1 MYNYLIKAINK
12 LQKVMK
18 SSDRFIISKDQD
30 RIARKLARD
39 VEEYIVSHNIIP
51 NTKLLF
57 IPRYYQISYI
67 RLMDIF
73 WVLSLRLRGVE
84 IVPVLCDKFLPQECV
99 VYGGNYSNER
109 ASLCGECDFISKKIW
124 IDVLGAKPLFLS
136 DFIKKGDDE
145 VSNEVAA
152 KVDFGNYKEM
162 TYKGYHLGI
171 EAARVVANLNDN
183 SMIED
188 KQDIIQ
194 QLRIHTKNIVNLMNA
209 YEAIYNEVKPEA
221 VLSNIPFYYHW
232 GVALNEAGKRNIP
245 FYGIGLGERK
255 NTSYFVYNSGKI
267 YDFDEGWNS
276 FKNKEFDDNT
286 KIYVDKIIYDR
297 SQGKHFSLPHYKE
310 SKKITEEYKKMTS
323 WVNNKKKLVLF
334 PVNVPSD
341 ATILGGSSV
350 FDNLFEMIKKIVHF
364 FNNHPHYQLII
375 KAHPAEEQFYS
386 GATKMQK
393 YCLKNVL
400 SNLEVGENIY
410 FIDYD
415 SPIASFDI
423 YPLIDLGIMYTSS
436 TAIEMA
442 WIGKPSITAAQSHYS
457 GKGFIYEPK
466 DENGYYDLIE
476 KILSEGEPENVVKKR
491 IELSKKYFYYY
502 FFNCLIDF
510 HLFQGDDYNS
520 IPTKFLFE
528 DVDSILPG
536 KNRQLDY
543 ICESIINKLPV
554 YGENRWP
561 PRSLS

>member
-1 MYNYLIKAINK
+1 MYKYIIKAINK
-12 LQKVMK
+12 LQKVTK

-30 RIARKLARD
+30 RIAGKLARD
-39 VEEYIVSHNIIP
+39 VEEYIVSHNIRQ

-57 IPRYYQISYI
+57 IPRYYQISYT

-73 WVLSLRLRGVE
+73 WALSLRLRGVE

-99 VYGGNYSNER
+99 LYGGNYSNQR
-109 ASLCGECDFISKKIW
+109 ASLCSECDFISKKIW
-124 IDVLGAKPLFLS
+124 IDVLGTQPLFLS
-136 DFIKKGDDE
+136 DFIKKGDDK
-145 VSNEVAA
+145 VSEEIAA
-152 KVDFGNYKEM
+152 TIDFGNYKEA

-194 QLRIHTKNIVNLMNA
+194 QLRVHTKNIVRLMNA
-209 YEAIYNEVKPEA
+209 YEAIFDEVKPEA
-221 VLSNIPFYYHW
+221 ILSNIPFYYHW
-232 GVALNEAGKRNIP
+232 GVALYEASKRNIP

-267 YDFDEGWNS
+267 YDFDKGWNS
-276 FKNKEFDDNT
+276 FKTKEFDDNA
-286 KIYVDKIIYDR
+286 KILIDKTIHDR

-310 SKKITEEYKKMTS
+310 SKKITEDYKKITS
-323 WVNNKKKLVLF
+323 WINDEQYLIFF

-350 FDNLFEMIKKIVHF
+350 FDNLFGMIEKTIHF
-364 FNNHPHYQLII
+364 FNNHPRYQLII

-386 GATKMQK
+386 GNTQMQK

-400 SNLEVGENIY
+400 SDLKIGQNIY
-410 FIDYD
+410 IIDYD
-415 SPIASFDI
+415 SSIASFDI
-423 YPLIDLGIMYTSS
+423 YPLVDLGIMYTSS
-436 TAIEMA
+436 AAIEMA
-442 WIGKPSITAAQSHYS
+442 WIGKPSITAAQSHYT
-457 GKGFIYEPK
+457 GKGFTYEPK
-466 DENGYYDLIE
+466 DESEFYDLIE
-476 KILSEGEPENVVKKR
+476 KILSEGEPERVIKER

-502 FFNCLIDF
+502 FFHCLMDF
-510 HLFQGDDYNS
+510 HLFQGNDYNS

-528 DVDSILPG
+528 DITSIIPG
-536 KNRQLDY
+536 KNKQLDY
-543 ICESIINKLPV
+543 ICESIINKLPI

-561 PRSLS
+561 PYSFN